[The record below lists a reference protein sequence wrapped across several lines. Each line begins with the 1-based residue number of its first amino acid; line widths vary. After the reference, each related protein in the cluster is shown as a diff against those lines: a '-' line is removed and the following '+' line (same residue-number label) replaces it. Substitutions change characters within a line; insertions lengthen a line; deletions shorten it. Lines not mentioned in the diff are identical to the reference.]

1 MHWIGK
7 GKVLVPE
14 MGTGRKEL
22 RYGKETVN
30 SNCLFV
36 RSLVGHGVGRGQRE
50 GSWVAIGPK
59 LFSGNTEDG
68 KDGSLRARR

>member
-7 GKVLVPE
+7 GKVLVPK
-14 MGTGRKEL
+14 MGTGRKEF
-22 RYGKETVN
+22 RYGKETLN

-36 RSLVGHGVGRGQRE
+36 RSSVGHGVDRGQRE
-50 GSWVAIGPK
+50 GSGVAIGPK